1 MERLILLVTLAA
13 VFFPIDGEFAAFEN
27 VLANR

>member
-27 VLANR
+27 V